1 MITIEK
7 QTEQAAAEQTP
18 APEPT
23 PAPAATRP
31 DTRTWLAERISTE
44 TAVLMGATWYV
55 LFLVATGLEP
65 QASGSEPAWAATLSF
80 VFLGLLALTAVGML
94 VRRRWGLL
102 ASLGAA
108 GLFTA
113 FAVACP
119 TTGHHPVG
127 AWWFGQM
134 ACVFALVGASAY
146 ALRRP
151 PADGTS

>member
-7 QTEQAAAEQTP
+7 QTEQGAAQQA
-18 APEPT
+18 
-23 PAPAATRP
+23 PAPASEQVTTRP

-65 QASGSEPAWAATLSF
+65 QASGSEPAWAAALSF
-80 VFLGLLALTAVGML
+80 VFLGLLAVTAVGLL

-119 TTGHHPVG
+119 TTGHHAVG

-151 PADGTS
+151 AADGSS

>member
-1 MITIEK
+1 MIKIEHDTK
-7 QTEQAAAEQTP
+7 QQAAEP
-18 APEPT
+18 APV
-23 PAPAATRP
+23 AAATRP
-31 DTRTWLAERISTE
+31 DTRAWLAERISTE

-55 LFLVATGLEP
+55 LFLIATGLEP
-65 QASGSEPAWAATLSF
+65 QASGSESAWAAALSF
-80 VFLGLLALTAVGML
+80 VFLGLLAVTAVGLL

-119 TTGHHPVG
+119 TTGHNPVG

-151 PADGTS
+151 AVDGSS

>member
-1 MITIEK
+1 MITIERTIDHD
-7 QTEQAAAEQTP
+7 TEREPDAAPIA
-18 APEPT
+18 APMASRT
-23 PAPAATRP
+23 

-44 TAVLMGATWYV
+44 TAVLMAATWYV

-65 QASGSEPAWAATLSF
+65 HASGAEPAWAAALSY
-80 VFLGLLALTAVGML
+80 VFLGLLAVTAVGL
-94 VRRRWGLL
+94 AARRRWGLL
-102 ASLGAA
+102 ASVGAA

-134 ACVFALVGASAY
+134 ACVLALVGASAY

-151 PADGTS
+151 AAE

>member
-1 MITIEK
+1 MITIERTIDHD
-7 QTEQAAAEQTP
+7 TEREPDAAPIA
-18 APEPT
+18 APMASRT
-23 PAPAATRP
+23 

-44 TAVLMGATWYV
+44 TAVLMAATWYV

-65 QASGSEPAWAATLSF
+65 HASGAEPAWAAALSY
-80 VFLGLLALTAVGML
+80 VFLGLLAVTAVGL
-94 VRRRWGLL
+94 AARRRWGLL

-134 ACVFALVGASAY
+134 ACVLALVGASAY

-151 PADGTS
+151 AAE

>member
-1 MITIEK
+1 MNTIERTIE
-7 QTEQAAAEQTP
+7 QDTEQEVP
-18 APEPT
+18 EVAPVA
-23 PAPAATRP
+23 APATART
-31 DTRTWLAERISTE
+31 DTRSWLAERISTE
-44 TAVLMGATWYV
+44 TAVLMAATWYV

-65 QASGSEPAWAATLSF
+65 HASGAEPAWAA
-80 VFLGLLALTAVGML
+80 ALTAVFFGL
-94 VRRRWGLL
+94 LAVAAVGLGVRRRWGLL

-151 PADGTS
+151 AAE

>member
-1 MITIEK
+1 MIT
-7 QTEQAAAEQTP
+7 TEQETRQAPPEP
-18 APEPT
+18 APVA
-23 PAPAATRP
+23 APVATRP

-65 QASGSEPAWAATLSF
+65 QATGAEPAWAAALSY
-80 VFLGLLALTAVGML
+80 VFLGLLAVTAVGL
-94 VRRRWGLL
+94 AARRRWGLL

-134 ACVFALVGASAY
+134 ACVFALVAASAY

-151 PADGTS
+151 SAAG

>member
-18 APEPT
+18 APEAT

-80 VFLGLLALTAVGML
+80 VFLGLLAVTAVGLL

-134 ACVFALVGASAY
+134 ACVFALVSASAY
-146 ALRRP
+146 ALRRLP
-151 PADGTS
+151 DATS

>member
-1 MITIEK
+1 MITIERTVDHD
-7 QTEQAAAEQTP
+7 TEREPETAP
-18 APEPT
+18 APTPT
-23 PAPAATRP
+23 RS

-44 TAVLMGATWYV
+44 TAVLMAATWYV

-65 QASGSEPAWAATLSF
+65 HASGAEPAWAAALSY
-80 VFLGLLALTAVGML
+80 VFLGLLAVTAVGL
-94 VRRRWGLL
+94 AARRRWGLL
-102 ASLGAA
+102 ASVGAA

-134 ACVFALVGASAY
+134 ACVLALVGASAY

-151 PADGTS
+151 AAE